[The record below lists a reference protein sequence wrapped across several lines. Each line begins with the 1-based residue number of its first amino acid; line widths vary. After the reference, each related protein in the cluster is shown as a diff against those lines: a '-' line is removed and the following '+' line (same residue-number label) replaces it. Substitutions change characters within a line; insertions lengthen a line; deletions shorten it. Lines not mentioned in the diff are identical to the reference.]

1 MKYKKQ
7 STRSKMSVFRQ
18 LCNLIPAH
26 LVPQLAREHGVER
39 KARTFSVWSH
49 VVTMLYSQFTHAL
62 SLNDVCDSLRVHC
75 GPLRALRGA
84 TPPSRNALSH
94 ANKNRDASMME
105 ALFWKMLDHLQGLS
119 PGFGHCGKNSR
130 MPRRFRRAIHIVDS
144 TTIAL
149 IALCMDWAKH
159 RRRKAAAKLHVRL
172 ELQSL
177 LPRYVLVQEASH
189 ADSTRA
195 PEVCA
200 GLKAGEIVVFD
211 RAYVDLPHLCALDE
225 DGVFWVTRSKENMRF
240 EEVRSLGADKDRGIL
255 KDEIVRPL
263 NAASRANYPAE
274 MRRVCA
280 LVEVDGKITEM
291 EFLTNNLQWS
301 PSSIAE
307 LYRCRWQIEVFFKQI
322 KQTLQVCDFLGNSA
336 NAITWQVWS
345 ALLVYLLLRFAEHIS
360 KWGHAFSRL
369 FTLCRSC
376 LWLKLDLRA
385 LLESY
390 GTAGGSFRYI
400 ATPQQAYFTG
410 FA

>member
-1 MKYKKQ
+1 
-7 STRSKMSVFRQ
+7 MSVLRQ
-18 LCNLIPAH
+18 ICNFIPAH
-26 LVPQLAREHGVER
+26 MVAHLAREHRVER
-39 KARTFSVWSH
+39 KARTFSPWSH
-49 VVTMLYSQFTHAL
+49 VVTMLYAQLTHAL

-105 ALFWKMLDHLQGLS
+105 ALFWKMLEHLQGLS
-119 PGFGHCGKNSR
+119 PGFGRRGKHSG

-149 IALCMDWAKH
+149 IASCMDWAQH
-159 RRRKAAAKLHVRL
+159 RRRKAAAKLHMRL

-195 PEVCA
+195 PELCA

-211 RAYVDLPHLCALDE
+211 RAYVDLPHLCALND
-225 DGVFWVTRSKENMRF
+225 DGVFWVTRTKENMRF
-240 EEVRSLGADKDRGIL
+240 ETVSPQRADKAKGIL

-263 NAASRANYPAE
+263 NAASRANYPGV
-274 MRRVCA
+274 MRRVRA
-280 LVEVDGKITEM
+280 LIEVDGKLTEM
-291 EFLTNNLQWS
+291 EFLSNNLQWS
-301 PSSIAE
+301 ASSIVD

-336 NAITWQVWS
+336 NAISWQVWS
-345 ALLVYLLLRFAEHIS
+345 ALLVYLLLRFAQHTSQWE
-360 KWGHAFSRL
+360 HAFSRL

-400 ATPQQAYFTG
+400 ATPEHAYFTG